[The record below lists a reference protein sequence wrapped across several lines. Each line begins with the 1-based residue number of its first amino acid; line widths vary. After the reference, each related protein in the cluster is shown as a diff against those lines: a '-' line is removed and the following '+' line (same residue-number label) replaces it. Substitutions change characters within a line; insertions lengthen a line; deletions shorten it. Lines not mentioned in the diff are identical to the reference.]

1 MEASTR
7 SGDEPGQVANRLRRL
22 EADRDRLRDEVGQLR
37 SRLTVLE
44 LQMTI
49 ARAVQE
55 DQLGRLWRRVLEL
68 RVVVLGD
75 YSPL

>member
-7 SGDEPGQVANRLRRL
+7 SGDEPGQVAGRLRRL
-22 EADRDRLRDEVGQLR
+22 EADQDRLR
-37 SRLTVLE
+37 SRLTALE

-68 RVVVLGD
+68 QVAVLGD
-75 YSPL
+75 GARP

>member
-1 MEASTR
+1 MEASTGP
-7 SGDEPGQVANRLRRL
+7 GDEPGQVAGRLRRL
-22 EADRDRLRDEVGQLR
+22 EADQERLR
-37 SRLTVLE
+37 SRLTALE

-68 RVVVLGD
+68 QVVVLGD
-75 YSPL
+75 GARP